1 MAQKMDCGA
10 GLLGFQAE
18 ASVEERTLLMQNLME
33 AIQISEAPPTSQ
45 AVAAVSGQ
53 NVSPQCSQ
61 PPAANE
67 MADVQV
73 SAAATRPK
81 TAFKARN
88 ATTKDPN
95 DVNDFAKAHNAKE
108 LASTRPKAA
117 FKLQNAILKGP
128 NAAYDFSKAAATG
141 EMATSDCEIALFKAQ
156 DVTTKVGSYPNSSFS
171 GSPNA
176 NEMVANQPQTAFKAW
191 NNTTKAPVAASQTYS
206 HNVNRARM
214 ATSQT
219 NASIF
224 EPDGAAAQTSADG
237 FLAQNLESRTR
248 GKRARKINNLN
259 VEENSSDQRRAP
271 LAAGTWRS
279 APVPVTTPN
288 PPGAPPNVLWQTPLA
303 WQNPSGWQNQPGR
316 QAPPTRQSPPA
327 RQALPSWQN
336 PVAWQNPVIWP
347 SPIIWPGP
355 VVWPH
360 PIVWPGPV
368 IWPHPVAWQNPPGW
382 HTPPGWQNTPG
393 WRGPPNWQGPSDWPL
408 PPNWPLPP
416 ECPLPTEWPLPP
428 DWIPADWPVAPDRQN
443 LRPSPNLRPT
453 PNSRASQ
460 NLGAPP
466 PRDAALLQERA
477 NKLVKYLM
485 LKDYTK
491 VPIRRS
497 EMLRDIIREYTD
509 VYPEIIE
516 RASFVLEKKFGIQ
529 LKEIDKEEHLY
540 ILISTPES
548 LAGVLG
554 TTKDTPK
561 LGLLLVVL
569 GVIFMN
575 GNRASEA
582 VLWEALRKMGLRPGV
597 RHPLLGDLRKLLT
610 YEFVKQK
617 YLDYRRVPNSNP
629 PEYEFLWG
637 LRSYHE
643 TSKMKVL
650 RFIAEVQKRDPRD
663 WTAQFMEAADEALDA
678 LDAASAEA
686 EARAE
691 ARTRMGIG
699 DEAISGPWSWDDI
712 EFELLTW
719 DEEGDVGDPSSR
731 IPFTLWTRHHQNAH
745 SRFPQTPAGPI
756 IGPGVTPTAN
766 FAANFGAIGF
776 FWVE

>member
-18 ASVEERTLLMQNLME
+18 ASVEDSALLMQTLME
-33 AIQISEAPPTSQ
+33 AIQISEAPPTNQ
-45 AVAAVSGQ
+45 ATAAASGPSA
-53 NVSPQCSQ
+53 SPQSSQ
-61 PPAANE
+61 PPTANE
-67 MADVQV
+67 MADIQV
-73 SAAATRPK
+73 SAAAARPK
-81 TAFKARN
+81 TAFKTQN
-88 ATTKDPN
+88 ATTKGPN
-95 DVNDFAKAHNAKE
+95 GVYDFSQAHNAKE
-108 LASTRPKAA
+108 MPNTQSKAA
-117 FKLQNAILKGP
+117 FKPQNATPKGP
-128 NAAYDFSKAAATG
+128 NAAYDFSQAATTG
-141 EMATSDCEIALFKAQ
+141 ELAANKSEMAFKAQ
-156 DVTTKVGSYPNSSFS
+156 NATTKVGPNATYNFS
-171 GSPNA
+171 QSVNA
-176 NEMVANQPQTAFKAW
+176 NEMANNRPKTAFKAW
-191 NNTTKAPVAASQTYS
+191 NDTTKAPTADTQTQ
-206 HNVNRARM
+206 NVNH
-214 ATSQT
+214 TKTVTCQT
-219 NASIF
+219 DIDTDLDIS
-224 EPDGAAAQTSADG
+224 ELDGAAAQTSADG
-237 FLAQNLESRTR
+237 SQAQNLESRTIIR
-248 GKRARKINNLN
+248 GKRTRKN
-259 VEENSSDQRRAP
+259 
-271 LAAGTWRS
+271 
-279 APVPVTTPN
+279 
-288 PPGAPPNVLWQTPLA
+288 PGAAQ
-303 WQNPSGWQNQPGR
+303 
-316 QAPPTRQSPPA
+316 
-327 RQALPSWQN
+327 
-336 PVAWQNPVIWP
+336 
-347 SPIIWPGP
+347 
-355 VVWPH
+355 
-360 PIVWPGPV
+360 
-368 IWPHPVAWQNPPGW
+368 
-382 HTPPGWQNTPG
+382 
-393 WRGPPNWQGPSDWPL
+393 
-408 PPNWPLPP
+408 
-416 ECPLPTEWPLPP
+416 
-428 DWIPADWPVAPDRQN
+428 
-443 LRPSPNLRPT
+443 
-453 PNSRASQ
+453 
-460 NLGAPP
+460 
-466 PRDAALLQERA
+466 PRDVALLQERA

-491 VPIRRS
+491 VPIKRS

-516 RASFVLEKKFGIQ
+516 RACFVLEKKFGIQ

-548 LAGVLG
+548 LAGILG

-561 LGLLLVVL
+561 LGLLLVIL

-678 LDAASAEA
+678 LDAAAAEA

-691 ARTRMGIG
+691 ARNRMGIG
-699 DEAISGPWSWDDI
+699 DEAVSGPWSWDDI

-719 DEEGDVGDPSSR
+719 DEEGDFGDPWSR
-731 IPFTLWTRHHQNAH
+731 IPFTFWARYHQNAR
-745 SRFPQTPAGPI
+745 SRFPQTFAGPV
-756 IGPGVTPTAN
+756 IGPSGTASAN